1 MRQPRRH
8 QRRQGFDLQGQV
20 ARHIIIIMM
29 VVVWTMMIRLVMLVH
44 ASPPIDAAWP
54 ALLAESIGFAARP
67 GKVDTPTSGDD
78 FPYHFRLQSRRLDYF
93 WCVLLAYAPR

>member
-78 FPYHFRLQSRRLDYF
+78 FPIISGFR
-93 WCVLLAYAPR
+93 VTT